1 MDMEFL
7 RYKLR
12 TRHMTLDGLCDEI
25 GLSRSAVYKK
35 MKGATQ
41 WRCEEMKNI
50 KKILN
55 LTSEE
60 FNKIFGF

>member
-1 MDMEFL
+1 
-7 RYKLR
+7 
-12 TRHMTLDGLCDEI
+12 MTLDGLCDEI